1 MFLFFHKKLSL
12 HQIMSKKKEKLH
24 LLLLS
29 DIESSDDQRVLD
41 GLNKIKAEGTIQL
54 LPHLFKLWFNSSE
67 EVELGVTEVL
77 YSLKD
82 EDAIPIIMD
91 TLEKTKDGNQRQKL
105 TSIFWNAGFEPKEFL
120 SILVKNATEGEFMEA
135 FECLTVIE
143 NMEPPFPE
151 DQLMDGL
158 VILKDYFS
166 KKPSGE
172 KVDLIRSIATII
184 QYQDDTQNDF

>member
-1 MFLFFHKKLSL
+1 
-12 HQIMSKKKEKLH
+12 MSNKKEKLH

-41 GLNKIKAEGTIQL
+41 GLNKIKAEGTVKL

-67 EVELGVTEVL
+67 EVEQGVTDVL

-82 EDAIPIIMD
+82 QNAIPIIFD
-91 TLEKTKDGNQRQKL
+91 TLKETKDAQNRQKL
-105 TSIFWNAGFEPKEFL
+105 TSIFWNAGFEPKEYL
-120 SILVKNATEGEFMEA
+120 SVLVKNATEGEFMET

-151 DQLMDGL
+151 DQLMDSL

-166 KKPSGE
+166 LKPTGE
-172 KVDLIRSIATII
+172 KVDLVRSIATII
-184 QYQDDTQNDF
+184 KYQDETQVDI

>member
-1 MFLFFHKKLSL
+1 
-12 HQIMSKKKEKLH
+12 MSNKKEKLH

-41 GLNKIKAEGTIQL
+41 GLNKIKSEGTVKL

-67 EVELGVTEVL
+67 EVESGVTEVL

-82 EDAIPIIMD
+82 QEAIPVIFE
-91 TLEKTKDGNQRQKL
+91 TLSQTNDSNQRQKL
-105 TSIFWNAGFEPKEFL
+105 TSIFWNAGFEPKEYL
-120 SILVKNATEGEFMEA
+120 SELVKNAIAGEFMET

-151 DQLMDGL
+151 DQLMDSL

-166 KKPSGE
+166 QKPTGE

-184 QYQDDTQNDF
+184 KYQDETQVDL